1 MTRKPKFEVGDLVED
16 TETGQHGTI
25 VHVYDDPEI
34 RDDIIAVQFEG
45 DDVPLAVPIDTIRQ
59 PKTAPVDKRRKGG
72 K

>member
-1 MTRKPKFEVGDLVED
+1 MTRKPQFRAGDLVED

-45 DDVPLAVPIDTIRQ
+45 DGVPLAVPIDTIRKY
-59 PKTAPVDKRRKGG
+59 KTAPIAKRP
-72 K
+72 